1 MPRHLKKYLL
11 ILRYFIN
18 DRAPQVLSNIVILLK
33 AFSSVRHKAFW
44 KLQVLLQEFS
54 LEKNSLFCSGYQ
66 HIEFLTYSIQ
76 TGSCPGLL

>member
-44 KLQVLLQEFS
+44 KLQVLL
-54 LEKNSLFCSGYQ
+54 
-66 HIEFLTYSIQ
+66 
-76 TGSCPGLL
+76 